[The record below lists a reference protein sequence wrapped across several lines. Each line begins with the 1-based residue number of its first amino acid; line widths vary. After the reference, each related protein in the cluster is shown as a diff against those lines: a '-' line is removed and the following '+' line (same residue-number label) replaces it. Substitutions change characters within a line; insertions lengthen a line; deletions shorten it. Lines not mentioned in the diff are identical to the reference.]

1 MLYLNQNDYG
11 HVPYMHNTDAGGAPP
26 ERRNVGTSGCGLC
39 CTCMAVEHLTVQ
51 TLPLEECVRMSEE
64 SGANHRAGTDM
75 VILGPL
81 VAERFGLE
89 YRWTTDMQEMLD
101 CLHGGG
107 QVVVNVRAEAD
118 GTGIFTNTRHY
129 VLAVGADTRRP
140 ACCASTSRLSAA
152 ARSCCTGKP
161 AARPR
166 IICSSANNAASFCAR
181 RTSAKIILP
190 KNIFNTK
197 I

>member
-64 SGANHRAGTDM
+64 SGANHRAVTDM

-129 VLAVGADTRRP
+129 ILAVGAEGDTVCLLDPNYKSGKFKQYEEAGLLRIDEPFIR
-140 ACCASTSRLSAA
+140 CSAELLHQE
-152 ARSCCTGKP
+152 ARSETPYHLFK
-161 AARPR
+161 R
-166 IICSSANNAASFCAR
+166 
-181 RTSAKIILP
+181 K
-190 KNIFNTK
+190 
-197 I
+197 